1 MKTVKTYQIK
11 VNKPWGW
18 EIIFTPENAPST
30 GKILHLDAGK
40 RFSYQ
45 YHEVKEETLCL
56 LSGRAKIILND
67 QEYKMEPLKGYHIA
81 PGTKHRCQGITDADI
96 LETSTPEKG
105 KTVRLQDD
113 YNRNDETEETRR
125 KERKGL

>member
-1 MKTVKTYQIK
+1 MLKSHQIK

-18 EIIFTPENAPST
+18 EIIFTPPEAPTT
-30 GKILHLDAGK
+30 GKILHLNAGK

-56 LSGRAKIILND
+56 LKGEAKIILDD
-67 QEYKMEPLKGYHIA
+67 QEYEMEPLKGYHIT
-81 PGTKHRCQGITDADI
+81 PGMKHRCQGITEADI

-113 YNRNDETEETRR
+113 YNRGDETEETRER
-125 KERKGL
+125 ERKQSS